1 MIHRLEIENFY
12 SIREKQAIDL
22 RIGAK
27 VPDEEGRFGQINDG
41 SGDRIP
47 KTVAMFGANA
57 SGKSNVL
64 KALAFLRWFLVESFE
79 IPPDG
84 PLPILRFAD
93 GNSLPI
99 RIKVHFDWVADLS
112 NLTLDESASF
122 AQYTYEVCIGRGAV
136 LPYAVLSEEL
146 RLQPPSGKSR
156 RVFVRGESGQVE
168 SGSGFSLKGLNH
180 ILAKLR
186 PNVSVTA
193 TIAQFAQHTPTAI
206 LLAWAKRISSNI
218 LFEKNAPIDSP
229 AVFQYYAKRPHLVE
243 ALNGQLKRVDLGIKE
258 MSIVNT
264 AGGPQC
270 EFKHAGLQAPL
281 WFLFESEGTRQ
292 FVRVFPVL
300 WEALQLGGI
309 SLVDEIDSTIHP
321 MLLPEILR
329 WFYDPEVNPHQAQL
343 WFSGHSASL
352 LEELRKEEILFTE
365 KDAQGHT
372 RIFALKEI
380 DGVRRVDNFYQKYL
394 GGVYGAVPRIG

>member
-1 MIHRLEIENFY
+1 L
-12 SIREKQAIDL
+12 
-22 RIGAK
+22 
-27 VPDEEGRFGQINDG
+27 
-41 SGDRIP
+41 
-47 KTVAMFGANA
+47 
-57 SGKSNVL
+57 
-64 KALAFLRWFLVESFE
+64 
-79 IPPDG
+79 
-84 PLPILRFAD
+84 
-93 GNSLPI
+93 
-99 RIKVHFDWVADLS
+99 
-112 NLTLDESASF
+112 
-122 AQYTYEVCIGRGAV
+122 
-136 LPYAVLSEEL
+136 VLSEEL
-146 RLQPPSGKSR
+146 RLKPPSGKSR
-156 RVFVRGESGQVE
+156 RVFVRDESGQVE
-168 SGSGFSLKGLNH
+168 SGSDFSLKGLNH

-186 PNVSVTA
+186 PSVSVTA
-193 TIAQFAQHTPTAI
+193 TIAQFARHTPTDI

-218 LFEKNAPIDSP
+218 LFEKNVPIDRQG
-229 AVFQYYAKRPHLVE
+229 VFQYYAERPYLVE

-264 AGGPQC
+264 TDGPQC

-281 WFLFESEGTRQ
+281 WFLFESEGTKQ

-365 KDAQGHT
+365 KDERGHT